1 MEGFF
6 VGRRVETT
14 IYKQTK
20 REKDL
25 LRQGHS
31 PIGGSSEGLIMQ
43 IFAFCPFGD
52 GESTCN
58 RLSHWYLSKNS

>member
-1 MEGFF
+1 M
-6 VGRRVETT
+6 ETT

-43 IFAFCPFGD
+43 ILPSVHLWMERVTVTD
-52 GESTCN
+52 
-58 RLSHWYLSKNS
+58 YLTGIYQKIPD

>member
-1 MEGFF
+1 M
-6 VGRRVETT
+6 ETT

-43 IFAFCPFGD
+43 ILPSVHLWMERATVTD
-52 GESTCN
+52 
-58 RLSHWYLSKNS
+58 YLTGIYQKIPD